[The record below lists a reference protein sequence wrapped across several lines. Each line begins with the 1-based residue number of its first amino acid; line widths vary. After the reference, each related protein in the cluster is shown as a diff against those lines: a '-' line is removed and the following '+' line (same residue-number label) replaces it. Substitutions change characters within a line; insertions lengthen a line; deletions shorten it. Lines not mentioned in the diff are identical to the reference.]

1 MSWTRQQHL
10 FFLNWQL
17 TGYLLIS
24 ATSDES
30 TEKGEETEASD
41 DVRALLTTTRERPD
55 ASMKLIR
62 THRVATTVPEN
73 AKTAT
78 PVGETTA
85 NGIETVAIAGAENT
99 MKDLPDATET
109 GTLSMAVDPDGTG
122 EETAIANVT
131 VTMNGSGRGEEE
143 TGRGPRLLRLGK
155 GRVLLI

>member
-1 MSWTRQQHL
+1 MDTTATL
-10 FFLNWQL
+10 GFLNWQL
-17 TGYLLIS
+17 TSYLLIS
-24 ATSDES
+24 ATNDES

-41 DVRALLTTTRERPD
+41 DVRALLTITTRERPD
-55 ASMKLIR
+55 ASTKLIR
-62 THRVATTVPEN
+62 IRRVATTVPEN
-73 AKTAT
+73 AKTVT

>member
-1 MSWTRQQHL
+1 MDTTATL
-10 FFLNWQL
+10 GFLNWQL
-17 TGYLLIS
+17 TSYLLIS
-24 ATSDES
+24 ATNDES

-41 DVRALLTTTRERPD
+41 DVRALLTITTRERPD
-55 ASMKLIR
+55 ASTKLIR
-62 THRVATTVPEN
+62 IRRVATTVPEN

-99 MKDLPDATET
+99 TKDLPDATET

>member
-1 MSWTRQQHL
+1 MDTTATL
-10 FFLNWQL
+10 GFLNWQL
-17 TGYLLIS
+17 TSYLLIS
-24 ATSDES
+24 ATNDES

-41 DVRALLTTTRERPD
+41 DVRALLTITTRERPD
-55 ASMKLIR
+55 ASTKLIR
-62 THRVATTVPEN
+62 IRRVATTVPEN
-73 AKTAT
+73 AKTVT

-99 MKDLPDATET
+99 TKDLPDATET

-131 VTMNGSGRGEEE
+131 VTMNGSGRGEE